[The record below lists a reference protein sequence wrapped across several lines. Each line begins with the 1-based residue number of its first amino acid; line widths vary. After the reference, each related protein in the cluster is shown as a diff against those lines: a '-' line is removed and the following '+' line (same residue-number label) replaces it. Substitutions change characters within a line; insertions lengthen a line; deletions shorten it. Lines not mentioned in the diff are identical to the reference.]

1 MDSVDSD
8 EAGFTGRGGSLA
20 GEPAEAFHAGL
31 GFIGDAGS
39 VTVIG
44 LEELELDVDD
54 GVPED
59 ERVMKSFMDSCF
71 IFIVVLPFSAPDG
84 AGALNVNENDLRTPA
99 SPVGG

>member
-8 EAGFTGRGGSLA
+8 EASFTGRGGSLA
-20 GEPAEAFHAGL
+20 GEPVEAFHAGL

-44 LEELELDVDD
+44 LEDVELDVDD

-84 AGALNVNENDLRTPA
+84 AEALNMNENDLRTLA